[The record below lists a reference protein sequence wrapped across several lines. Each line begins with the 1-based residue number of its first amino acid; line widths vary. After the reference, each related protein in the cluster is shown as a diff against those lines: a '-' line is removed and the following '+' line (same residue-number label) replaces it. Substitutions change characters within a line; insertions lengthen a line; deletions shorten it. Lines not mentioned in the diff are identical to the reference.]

1 MPAYRV
7 RWSMRFGVHATFLDI
22 VNKITSEI
30 LQPALELLFVL
41 AIVVFG
47 YGVVRYLYG
56 SQGSEQELTKAK
68 WALFWGVVGMFVLV
82 AFGGIVYLLCDFF
95 GTCVKTGL

>member
-1 MPAYRV
+1 MYMIFP
-7 RWSMRFGVHATFLDI
+7 TLI
-22 VNKITSEI
+22 NKITSEI

-68 WALFWGVVGMFVLV
+68 WALFWGVVGMFVLA